1 MLGYSLLWVQPL
13 GMLLGVIMF
22 MAIAYQ
28 TLSTGVRPF
37 AAMRRY
43 VETLPQ
49 LDTTAVVGRRAFVQ
63 RAAAA

>member
-1 MLGYSLLWVQPL
+1 MV
-13 GMLLGVIMF
+13 
-22 MAIAYQ
+22 
-28 TLSTGVRPF
+28 

-49 LDTTAVVGRRAFVQ
+49 LDTTAVVGRHAVVQ